1 MSRIFLLISDPLLAG
16 RMRMVLNAAPNLV
29 AAGWATTIAQA
40 ADTLPT
46 VRPDL
51 VIADLELA
59 DGPFTSFVTELSHS
73 SDYGRPQSLVVAQT
87 IDEPGLM
94 EALHQGT
101 DGYFVASRSS
111 RQLVLTV
118 EQVLAG
124 GSPMAPEI
132 ARAVQAHFE
141 ALSWDQSDYVSKAQN
156 PLQPTA
162 DEHKLLQLLASGMS
176 VEHIAHA
183 LHLTEAAIGLA
194 VRKIY
199 RKLRFDTRAGTLTLQ
214 LL

>member
-1 MSRIFLLISDPLLAG
+1 MSRIFLLITDPLLAG

-29 AAGWATTIAQA
+29 VAGWATTLAQA
-40 ADTLPT
+40 VDTLPDIK
-46 VRPDL
+46 PDL

-59 DGPFTSFVTELSHS
+59 DGPFTGFLTELSHS
-73 SDYGRPQSLVVAQT
+73 SAYGRPQTMVVAQA

-101 DGYFVASRSS
+101 DGYFIASRSS
-111 RQLVLTV
+111 RQLVITV

-124 GSPMAPEI
+124 GSPMAAEI
-132 ARAVQAHFE
+132 AREVQAHFE

-156 PLQPTA
+156 PLQPT
-162 DEHKLLQLLASGMS
+162 DEERKLLQLLASGMS

-183 LHLTEAAIGLA
+183 LHVTEHAIGLNI
-194 VRKIY
+194 RKIY

>member
-16 RMRMVLNAAPNLV
+16 RMRSVLNAAPNLV
-29 AAGWATTIAQA
+29 VAGWATTLAQA
-40 ADTLPT
+40 ADTLPAIQ
-46 VRPDL
+46 PDL

-73 SDYGRPQSLVVAQT
+73 SAYGRPQA

-111 RQLVLTV
+111 RQLILTV

-124 GSPMAPEI
+124 ASPMAAEI
-132 ARAVQAHFE
+132 AREVMAHFE
-141 ALSWDQSDYVSKAQN
+141 ALTWDQSDYISKAQN
-156 PLQPTA
+156 PLQPTP
-162 DEHKLLQLLASGMS
+162 EELKLLQLLAAGQT
-176 VEHIAHA
+176 VEHIAHG
-183 LHLTEAAIGLA
+183 LHRSESAIGLA
-194 VRKIY
+194 LRKIY
-199 RKLRFDTRAGTLTLQ
+199 RKLRFDTRAGTLSLQ

>member
-16 RMRMVLNAAPNLV
+16 RMRTVLNTAPSLV
-29 AAGWATTIAQA
+29 VAGWATTIAQA

-46 VRPDL
+46 VKPDL

-59 DGPFTSFVTELSHS
+59 DGPFTGFITELVHS
-73 SDYGRPQSLVVAQT
+73 SAYGRPQSMVVAQA

-124 GSPMAPEI
+124 ESPMAAEI
-132 ARAVQAHFE
+132 AREVMAHFE
-141 ALSWDQSDYVSKAQN
+141 ALTWDQSDYLGKAQS
-156 PLQPTA
+156 PLQPTP
-162 DEHKLLQLLASGMS
+162 EERKLLQLLAAGQT
-176 VEHIAHA
+176 VEHIAHG
-183 LHLTEAAIGLA
+183 LHRSESAIGLA
-194 VRKIY
+194 LRKIY
-199 RKLRFDTRAGTLTLQ
+199 RKLRFDTRAGTLSLQ

>member
-1 MSRIFLLISDPLLAG
+1 MSRIFLLLSDPFLAG

-29 AAGWATTIAQA
+29 VAGWATTLAQA
-40 ADTLPT
+40 ADALPT
-46 VRPDL
+46 IRPEL

-59 DGPFTSFVTELSHS
+59 DGPFTSFITELGHS
-73 SDYGRPQSLVVAQT
+73 SAYGRPQSMVVAQA
-87 IDEPGLM
+87 IDEAGLM
-94 EALHQGT
+94 EALHQGA

-111 RQLVLTV
+111 RQLVITV

-132 ARAVQAHFE
+132 AREVQAHFE

-156 PLQPTA
+156 PLQPT
-162 DEHKLLQLLASGMS
+162 DEERKLLQLLAGGLS

-183 LHLTEAAIGLA
+183 LHITETAIGLA
-194 VRKIY
+194 IRKIY
-199 RKLRFDTRAGTLTLQ
+199 RKLRFDTRAGTLSLQ